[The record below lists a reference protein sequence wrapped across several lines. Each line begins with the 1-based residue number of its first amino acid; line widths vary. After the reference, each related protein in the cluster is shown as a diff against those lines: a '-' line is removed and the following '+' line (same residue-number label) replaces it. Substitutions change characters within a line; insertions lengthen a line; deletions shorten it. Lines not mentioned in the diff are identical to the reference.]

1 MQKLSFQETLDQI
14 VAEDR
19 RYDREAYVFVRE
31 ALDHTIKTLKKD
43 RNRNE
48 ARHVSGQELL
58 EGIREHA
65 LKEYGPMAITVLAS
79 WGVCNCANFGDI
91 VFNLVEKGVLGKTDQ
106 DRRED
111 FQSGYDFQEAFVAPF
126 RPSRSAQ
133 VKTSLTR
140 QVKPAPETGRP
151 AKKSNISQ

>member
-43 RNRNE
+43 RTRSE

-58 EGIREHA
+58 EGIRQHA
-65 LKEYGPMAITVLAS
+65 LKEYGPMAITVLQT
-79 WGVCNCANFGDI
+79 WGVENCEHFGDI
-91 VFNLVEKGVLGKTDQ
+91 VFNLVEKGILGKTDQ

-111 FQSGYDFQEAFVAPF
+111 FQRGYSFQTAFVEPF
-126 RPSRSAQ
+126 RPSLPARL
-133 VKTSLTR
+133 KTSLTR
-140 QVKPAPETGRP
+140 QLKPAAEIKR
-151 AKKSNISQ
+151 AVK

>member
-14 VAEDR
+14 VAEDH

-43 RNRNE
+43 RTRSE

-58 EGIREHA
+58 EGIRQHA
-65 LKEYGPMAITVLAS
+65 LKEYGPMTVTVLAA
-79 WGVCNCANFGDI
+79 WGVKNCSNFGDI
-91 VFNLVEKGVLGKTDQ
+91 VFNLVEKGILGKTDQ

-111 FQSGYDFQEAFVAPF
+111 FQTGYDFQEAFVEPF
-126 RPSRSAQ
+126 RPALPARL
-133 VKTSLTR
+133 KTSLTR
-140 QVKPAPETGRP
+140 PMKPAAETRRP
-151 AKKSNISQ
+151 IKKSNIH

>member
-43 RNRNE
+43 RTRSE

-58 EGIREHA
+58 EGIRQHA
-65 LKEYGPMAITVLAS
+65 LKEYGPMAITVLGS
-79 WGVCNCANFGDI
+79 WGVLNCENFGDI

-111 FQSGYDFQEAFVAPF
+111 FQHGYDFQEAFVAPF
-126 RPSRSAQ
+126 RPSLPAR

-140 QVKPAPETGRP
+140 QLKPAPDARRP
-151 AKKSNISQ
+151 AKKSIL